1 MGKGRGDRE
10 LLRTRTYEKT
20 DRPKRPSSSGI
31 KFAREL
37 FEKHDGTFL
46 RTLRTRLL
54 VDMDNF
60 TKTGKVSTNTVTYH
74 IIYENGVEAIVRYKN
89 GKEIVTNPNEPNK
102 RYKGFRLN
110 HIAYISR
117 ADGNQ
122 NFSDSLGFFSSS
134 QDKRIKSIFSSDSR
148 FKSYNNEVSKLFK
161 PKRKKST
168 SKKSSTKKSST
179 KKSTGTKIN
188 KPVTKPKVWER
199 GKKTVVSK
207 KKK

>member
-1 MGKGRGDRE
+1 MGGGGNSG
-10 LLRTRTYEKT
+10 KT
-20 DRPKRPSSSGI
+20 ALSRARLADRPKRQSSSGI

-37 FEKHDGTFL
+37 FEKNDGTFL
-46 RTLRTRLL
+46 RSLKTRLL

-60 TKTGKVSTNTVTYH
+60 SKTGKVSANTVSYR
-74 IIYENGVEAIVRYKN
+74 IIYQNGAEVIVRYKD
-89 GKEIVTNPNEPNK
+89 GKEIIKDPKDTSK
-102 RYKGFRLN
+102 RYKSFRLN
-110 HIAYISR
+110 KIAYISR

-122 NFSDSLGFFSSS
+122 NFSDSLGFSSS
-134 QDKRIKSIFSSDSR
+134 TDKRMKSIFSSDSR

-168 SKKSSTKKSST
+168 SKKSSTKKS
-179 KKSTGTKIN
+179 TGTTIN
-188 KPVTKPKVWER
+188 KSATKPKVWEK